1 MYKVFVNDKLIFD
14 DDLPD
19 EDLTLI
25 KPVLVMEDN
34 AEGTFDFTLP
44 LNHRYVNEVDTYGNP
59 FCGSLTDTVTIYKN
73 DEWLWEGRPISEGSD
88 FYNQRQIHCEGALAY
103 LHDTIQPLNTFRSTV
118 LSSCVKEFLIELLNR
133 HNAQKEAKHETN
145 RLIYIDPK
153 YSIINVIPTGIS
165 TFTRTTNYET
175 TLESIN
181 KRLVNPLGGH
191 FRVRRINVGGKSKL
205 IVDYLADY
213 PGLSGQKIEFGKNLL
228 DFNKSV
234 DMTEIAT
241 VIIPRGDTV
250 EEGDPFFQD
259 DSAFSDIQQR
269 VHLGWFKK
277 TGTKPTGDQRI
288 YASDDIIRRYGYIEK
303 IVEFDGIEAKTGK
316 GYSPQNGWTSISAY
330 RNAPTENV
338 IAKSNSETYQVA
350 YLHALKI
357 LGMDYITNLQFDQ
370 LELELT
376 VFDLMNLGIKD
387 VQDLK
392 LLDKVICSSTPHGMI
407 DKVFPL
413 RKISITLNAIDETKI
428 TLGDT
433 SKKTIS
439 STAGVSASTL
449 EVVPDNSGEEYF
461 RGLLESA
468 KQNADARISS
478 DTNGYIT
485 ISTNSGGASRHSDA
499 IIFTGSPLKA
509 DEKKDIESLK
519 TNHGLEGFWFWNKEG
534 LAHYKRNPY
543 GIVTVTNAITSDGE
557 IVADAITTGTLASIT
572 INACYLNGCTFKCEN
587 VYGGYY
593 IRMAEG
599 KITGGLGSNI
609 YGTFDATASI
619 TDHASSPA
627 VSRKGFKIDS
637 DALMLDMTRLYVKWP
652 SWLEKTQEDIALGIN
667 HINGFTGT
675 VLNVMSHQPNGSANY
690 SDLHFVNGLLVD
702 SIAAQGDEGVE
713 YPIAERKTP

>member
-14 DDLPD
+14 DRLPD

-44 LNHRYVNEVDTYGNP
+44 LNHRYVNEVDLYGNP

-103 LHDTIQPLNTFRSTV
+103 LHDTIQPLNTFRSTDMTA
-118 LSSCVKEFLIELLNR
+118 CVKKFLTELLNR
-133 HNAQKEAKHETN
+133 HNAQKKAKLETN
-145 RLIYIDPK
+145 RLIEIDPEH
-153 YSIINVIPTGIS
+153 SIINVVPTGIS

-181 KRLVNPLGGH
+181 KRLINPLGGH
-191 FRVRRINVGGKSKL
+191 FRVRRINVGGESKL

-213 PGLSGQKIEFGKNLL
+213 PDVSGQRIEFGKNLL

-241 VIIPRGDTV
+241 VIIPRGDIV
-250 EEGDPFFQD
+250 EEGDPFFQN
-259 DSAFSDIQQR
+259 DSSFSDIQQR

-277 TGTKPTGDQRI
+277 TYGEPSADQRI

-303 IVEFDGIEAKTGK
+303 IVEFDGIEAKS
-316 GYSPQNGWTSISAY
+316 GYGTSGWKNISEY
-330 RNAPTENV
+330 RNAPSENV
-338 IAKSNSETYQVA
+338 IEKANSKAYKEA
-350 YLHALKI
+350 YLYALKI
-357 LGMDYITNLQFDQ
+357 LGIDYIQNLQFDK

-376 VFDLMNLGIKD
+376 VFDLINLGMKD
-387 VQDLK
+387 VQDLR
-392 LLDKVICSSTPHGMI
+392 LLDNVICSSTPHGMI

-413 RKISITLNAIDETKI
+413 RKISITLNALDETRI
-428 TLGDT
+428 VLGDT

-461 RGLLESA
+461 RGLLEQA
-468 KQNADARISS
+468 RNDADALISS

-485 ISTNSGGASRHSDA
+485 ISTEKPNGGKRRSDA

-509 DEKKDIESLK
+509 DEKKDVDSLK
-519 TNHGLEGFWFWNKEG
+519 QNHGQEGFWIWNKNG
-534 LAHYKRNPY
+534 LAYYKQRPNAKPDP
-543 GIVTVTNAITSDGE
+543 ITAITSDGQ
-557 IVADAITTGTLASIT
+557 IVADFITTGTLTSIT
-572 INACYLNGCTFKCEN
+572 INACHLNGCEIRCEN
-587 VYGGYY
+587 PSNKGYY
-593 IRMAEG
+593 VEMKDG
-599 KITGGLGSNI
+599 KITGGYNNLE
-609 YGTFDATASI
+609 YGRIEAVASVRALDEPGHPVYNGLAMSGDVVALD
-619 TDHASSPA
+619 TDHLVIKNPDRTKYGGEYYISLPT
-627 VSRKGFKIDS
+627 VTLKNVEFTVNGTTNYHGD
-637 DALMLDMTRLYVKWP
+637 
-652 SWLEKTQEDIALGIN
+652 LE
-667 HINGFTGT
+667 
-675 VLNVMSHQPNGSANY
+675 
-690 SDLHFVNGLLVD
+690 FVEGLLV
-702 SIAAQGDEGVE
+702 G
-713 YPIAERKTP
+713 YPSNVV

>member
-14 DDLPD
+14 DRLPD

-44 LNHRYVNEVDTYGNP
+44 LNHRYVNEVDLYGNP

-118 LSSCVKEFLIELLNR
+118 MTACVKEFLTELLNR
-133 HNAQKEAKHETN
+133 HNAQKRAKLETN
-145 RLIYIDPK
+145 RLIEIDPEH
-153 YSIINVIPTGIS
+153 SIINVVPTGIS

-181 KRLVNPLGGH
+181 KRLINPLGGH
-191 FRVRRINVGGKSKL
+191 FRVRRINVGGESKL

-213 PGLSGQKIEFGKNLL
+213 PGVSGQRIEFGKNLL

-241 VIIPRGDTV
+241 VIIPRGDIV
-250 EEGDPFFQD
+250 EEGDPFFQN
-259 DSAFSDIQQR
+259 DSSFSDIQQR
-269 VHLGWFKK
+269 VHLGWFEKTNKK
-277 TGTKPTGDQRI
+277 PSADQRI
-288 YASDDIIRRYGYIEK
+288 YANDDIIRRYGYIETT
-303 IVEFDGIEAKTGK
+303 VEFDGIEAKTSGDYYSSK
-316 GYSPQNGWTSISAY
+316 DGWFFRASSVTEAMQHYNNASTVLQKENAGYRQ
-330 RNAPTENV
+330 
-338 IAKSNSETYQVA
+338 A
-350 YLHALKI
+350 YLHALK
-357 LGMDYITNLQFDQ
+357 LFGMNYITNLQFDK

-387 VQDLK
+387 VQDFK

-413 RKISITLNAIDETKI
+413 RKMSITLNALDETRI
-428 TLGDT
+428 VLGDT

-439 STAGVSASTL
+439 ATAGVSASTL

-461 RGLLESA
+461 RGLLA
-468 KQNADARISS
+468 QARNDADALISS

-485 ISTNSGGASRHSDA
+485 ISTDTTNGGKRHSDA

-509 DEKKDIESLK
+509 GEKKDIESLK
-519 TNHGLEGFWFWNKEG
+519 TNHGSEGFWFWNKRG
-534 LAHYKRNPY
+534 LAYYKSDPY
-543 GIVTVTNAITSDGE
+543 GIVTVTTAMTSDGK
-557 IVADAITTGTLASIT
+557 IVADAITTGTLTSINISGCNLT
-572 INACYLNGCTFKCEN
+572 LGTVNSKNATLTVNTSSGTFVVDKNGLTCKDSSYLEYTVQIVNG
-587 VYGGYY
+587 
-593 IRMAEG
+593 A
-599 KITGGLGSNI
+599 I
-609 YGTFDATASI
+609 YGSRRDYPGDYCGYIDASATIYSI
-619 TDHASSPA
+619 PHG
-627 VSRKGFKIDS
+627 RKYYGLRINGGVIALDS
-637 DALMLDMTRLYVKWP
+637 DLIVVKDPNP
-652 SWLEKTQEDIALGIN
+652 SDPSIEFIEP
-667 HINGFTGT
+667 FTGS
-675 VLNVMSHQPNGSANY
+675 VPPQYDGALK
-690 SDLHFVNGLLVD
+690 FVNGLLVT
-702 SIAAQGDEGVE
+702 QF
-713 YPIAERKTP
+713 